1 MNAQN
6 TDAWRLDRVGKVTA
20 SRIAD
25 VLARTKTG
33 WGASRATYANE
44 LFAERMTGLP
54 LDRRFDTPE
63 MRWGRETESQARAVY
78 VFERDVEVT
87 EVGFIPHPS
96 IPNAGASPDALIGN
110 DETGGILEIKCP
122 STAHH
127 LDVLESKTIP
137 SRYVQQMYWQG
148 ACTGRRWGHF
158 VSFDPRLEEPFQ
170 LCVQRIDFDPAV
182 TAEMEKEVLAFL
194 AEIDERVQRLRSFR
208 RIDAAA

>member
-1 MNAQN
+1 
-6 TDAWRLDRVGKVTA
+6 
-20 SRIAD
+20 
-25 VLARTKTG
+25 
-33 WGASRATYANE
+33 
-44 LFAERMTGLP
+44 
-54 LDRRFDTPE
+54 
-63 MRWGRETESQARAVY
+63 VY

-96 IPNAGASPDALIGN
+96 IPNAGASPDGLIGN

-148 ACTGRRWGHF
+148 ACTQRQWGHF

>member
-1 MNAQN
+1 MNSQN

-96 IPNAGASPDALIGN
+96 IPNAGASPDGLIGN

-148 ACTGRRWGHF
+148 ACTQRQWGHF